1 MDADADPCHDF
12 YQYACGNWASLNP
25 IPADKAGLVLFIH
38 LKKNK
43 SIMSS
48 RWHLKSAYIPIH
60 IIRIA
65 HGKRSAAMTQEKV
78 LNAPNEVISKILFI
92 VLRKNIIIYW
102 QLSLTGRYWR
112 VRLELL
118 LLIKTLC
125 YGYNNYIIILKLW
138 GIFQFTIKKIVY
150 IRQNELTSK
159 YGGTEDMLFNLAARE
174 MRSVACHITIWW
186 FQFDRL
192 Y

>member
-1 MDADADPCHDF
+1 
-12 YQYACGNWASLNP
+12 
-25 IPADKAGLVLFIH
+25 
-38 LKKNK
+38 
-43 SIMSS
+43 MSS